1 MTSTTAHRLAPILG
15 LAAGTLLALS
25 ACSAQ
30 VVDSAEDGASAET
43 ASAEVATLPDGATW
57 LFEIPSQSGR
67 ESGGEVAVSVR
78 GVEVAHGT
86 GQFLG
91 CDGSPDVVAYDLPP
105 DVTTIEGSL
114 AMRDGVPD
122 GIAAEVAVY
131 LDDAPVQA
139 WRIDGTDIGVPF
151 KILPQGARVLTI
163 EATLM
168 EGTCTS
174 DTVPYLVFVD
184 TWVAP

>member
-1 MTSTTAHRLAPILG
+1 MTSITKARSIPLLALV
-15 LAAGTLLALS
+15 AGTLLAAS
-25 ACSAQ
+25 ACTAQ
-30 VVDSAEDGASAET
+30 VVDGAQDAPPAENSAQAAP
-43 ASAEVATLPDGATW
+43 LPDGATW